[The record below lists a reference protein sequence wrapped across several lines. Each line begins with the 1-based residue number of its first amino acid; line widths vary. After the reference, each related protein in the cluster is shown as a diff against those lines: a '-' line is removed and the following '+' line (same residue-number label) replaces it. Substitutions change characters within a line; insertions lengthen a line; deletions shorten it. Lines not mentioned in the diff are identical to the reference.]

1 MLQKCQTFHLLIVI
15 VLCVETICHIDFM
28 NAKNKKIIIYG
39 GNGHFGRKVVER
51 LIQKGKSV
59 KIVSRNKSTKAHLLL
74 S

>member
-1 MLQKCQTFHLLIVI
+1 
-15 VLCVETICHIDFM
+15 M